1 MIETKGVGMLGSDRK
16 GLYGVSL
23 LKRVYRRNTT
33 QGNRLNQSANKE
45 VQI

>member
-23 LKRVYRRNTT
+23 LKRVYQNTT